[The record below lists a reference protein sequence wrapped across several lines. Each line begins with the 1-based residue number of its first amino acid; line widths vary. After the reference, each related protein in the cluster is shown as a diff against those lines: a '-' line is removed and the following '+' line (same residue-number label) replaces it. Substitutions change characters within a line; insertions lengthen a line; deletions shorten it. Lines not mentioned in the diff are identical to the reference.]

1 MANFTTNLLSAVQSP
16 TNLTNSLSSMI
27 PGSFY
32 TNIAIVS
39 AVNFSRNVTLSS
51 VYTANIGVGNN
62 ITTTTYNTITAATV
76 TLSSFNGTANAFT
89 GVSAVS
95 TFFTAKQSN
104 VPHVIINSIGTI
116 GGKTVKGIAFNKVSD
131 DVTSTTTPLCSVSL
145 MLSAFSGN
153 TFKVNSVYDLT
164 EMAFILDD
172 NSTSQFT
179 CVTARGTAQQQL
191 SANNFNGS
199 YPEQRRKWNLNG

>member
-51 VYTANIGVGNN
+51 VYTANI
-62 ITTTTYNTITAATV
+62 TAATA

-153 TFKVNSVYDLT
+153 TFKVNSVYNLT

-191 SANNFNGS
+191 SANGFNGS